1 MAAGSIVR
9 RMDVLPLV
17 VLKKRWPWNEKCSG
31 EGKVRE
37 TNFERSRE
45 VIEKLEARK

>member
-17 VLKKRWPWNEKCSG
+17 VVEKEVAVEREVFGGG
-31 EGKVRE
+31 EGRE